1 MNLILH
7 WGPPKVWV
15 LGDGGGCFIPQG
27 SREWWGLA
35 REGAP
40 WASAHVSPRPT
51 SPQRPQWAERRPPVH
66 APPRSAL
73 RQSGPPPSLSA
84 NSWLHLPCLPPA
96 GPQHPAAHPPGPPE
110 PPLPWGLSPHTR
122 SAREAAEPRAGS
134 WSLEPLRSPQETPGP
149 RLPAQLALHPDTRL
163 VPGTPTGRAPP
174 AWASASA
181 PHSARSELHSDARV
195 VRSLVAVPR

>member
-1 MNLILH
+1 MGGGLQCFVPVNKECSIFLSLNKETPFVFFFFFNIYTKAILAGSRDFIVNLILH

-40 WASAHVSPRPT
+40 RASAHVSPRPT

-84 NSWLHLPCLPPA
+84 NSVGSTCPASHLR
-96 GPQHPAAHPPGPPE
+96 GHST
-110 PPLPWGLSPHTR
+110 PLLT
-122 SAREAAEPRAGS
+122 
-134 WSLEPLRSPQETPGP
+134 SL
-149 RLPAQLALHPDTRL
+149 
-163 VPGTPTGRAPP
+163 APP
-174 AWASASA
+174 NRPCPGA
-181 PHSARSELHSDARV
+181 
-195 VRSLVAVPR
+195 